1 MSTIAHSSKYI
12 VKWVVIKAS
21 LCISEHQKHEL
32 EKIGFVRMGLYDSSE
47 RVVAKHYAN
56 MEEVRADA
64 DDIKKA
70 YTILMKTRGRKPQEL
85 AGCVVS
91 DAQFGKMDFKDVQG
105 LWTAKGVE
113 NFKAIIE

>member
-21 LCISEHQKHEL
+21 LCIGEHQKHEL

-56 MEEVRADA
+56 IEEVRADA
-64 DDIKKA
+64 DGIKKSLCHSYEDKRSKA
-70 YTILMKTRGRKPQEL
+70 SRAGRMCSKRSAIREN
-85 AGCVVS
+85 
-91 DAQFGKMDFKDVQG
+91 G
-105 LWTAKGVE
+105 L
-113 NFKAIIE
+113 

>member
-21 LCISEHQKHEL
+21 LCISERQKHEL
-32 EKIGFVRMGLYDSSE
+32 EKIGFVIMGLYDSSE

-64 DDIKKA
+64 DDIKKSLYYSHEDKRSKA
-70 YTILMKTRGRKPQEL
+70 SR
-85 AGCVVS
+85 VS
-91 DAQFGKMDFKDVQG
+91 RMCSK
-105 LWTAKGVE
+105 
-113 NFKAIIE
+113 